1 MAIHSKKDVE
11 GLMVRL
17 QDRYDALVK
26 IMQGRET
33 TKMTATSEVPGL
45 AVKAED
51 IRFAVDD
58 VATAL
63 KEIKARLGKG

>member
-17 QDRYDALVK
+17 QERYDALVK
-26 IMQGRET
+26 IMRGRET
-33 TKMTATSEVPGL
+33 TKSTAIGEVPGL

>member
-1 MAIHSKKDVE
+1 MATHSKKDVE
-11 GLMVRL
+11 GLLQRL
-17 QDRYDALVK
+17 QERHEVLAK
-26 IMQGRET
+26 IMRGRET
-33 TKMTATSEVPGL
+33 TTLTAAGEAPGIS
-45 AVKAED
+45 VKAED

>member
-11 GLMVRL
+11 SLLQRL
-17 QDRYDALVK
+17 LERHEALVK
-26 IMQGRET
+26 IMNGRET
-33 TKMTATSEVPGL
+33 TKTTNLHTEPGV
-45 AVKAED
+45 AVRAED

>member
-1 MAIHSKKDVE
+1 MATHSKKDVE
-11 GLMVRL
+11 SLLQRL
-17 QDRYDALVK
+17 QERHEALVE
-26 IMQGRET
+26 IMRGRET
-33 TKMTATSEVPGL
+33 KKLTVTGEVPGL
-45 AVKAED
+45 LVKAED